1 MQTREPDFQSLL
13 DTPRPVVWASTSVLF
28 YAHSTQPIVAARHL
42 FSTKQFAL
50 QSPTPI
56 ASAPASYSPPTVIS
70 ASATAEWLYA
80 YFPSSEGDADGVGCL
95 WIRAPPIDTWI
106 VRQFWSHPAG
116 TGVVAAAWL
125 GSPREWSLDDS
136 GVPTRLSPRGPPT
149 PLTNPTF
156 VLVTEDRRVAVH
168 YQPQYAQGQAPIK
181 IASCSLTGPS
191 NSGADSNATAS
202 ANIKICFRAAVGLAY
217 NESTIII
224 ATRSKTLASEP
235 RIISQEAP
243 IDLTMEL
250 DLPPPP
256 PQPEHLLDWGCWGE
270 DEYIELCEVH
280 MNTAFSG
287 IVLSTSPLPP
297 LHGSNAS
304 LSRMLLAPVLPGSE
318 DLNAMYL
325 TATFLDFSDYSSNPT
340 SEMVLYGLSRDNKNG
355 NAWICRQ
362 ASTRSFDG
370 SVAVYVT
377 CGAASSPGL
386 VVGLIT
392 STGSSRQSTS
402 KKQIQTGSIRVLR
415 LPSLADDELWG
426 TVRIMSPAEHAG
438 QDMPLDAVF
447 SQNNAMILSSTPSSF
462 GTPPVTLHASPRPA
476 QSANVAP
483 SAPQLAVAIL
493 SGGSTADLSHLLAHP
508 TISAAQVG
516 ETLYEAIKIVSRS
529 RETSR
534 LTLRSLGVVLE
545 TYRLRSKR
553 SSSLQ
558 EREDFE
564 SRWQAAFDICS
575 IVSCN
580 SAFTD
585 CQQGEAFDLAAVWQ
599 LVALCTWVVSF
610 GEKLL
615 RECVLVINATK
626 VGQMNDPPNVAT
638 PIMLHISHPFA
649 LKNLHAAVGHVNK
662 FKNKIMSLNASEE
675 NSHLAKSVLLDLIQ
689 CSGVDLRALESLLSE
704 LLVEANKFSVEDAQR
719 SLSLCE
725 PMPAMVPHITT
736 AIERLTQ
743 GAVIDRPRL
752 FIKPNELV
760 DGVSMQDGRKDVKR
774 DLVSK
779 SRGRARWSAS
789 DAYVY

>member
-1 MQTREPDFQSLL
+1 MQTREPAWWDFQSLL

-42 FSTKQFAL
+42 FSTKQFSL

-70 ASATAEWLYA
+70 ASAAGDWLYA

-125 GSPREWSLDDS
+125 GSPREVGRSTIPAFRP
-136 GVPTRLSPRGPPT
+136 VFPPRGPPT

-181 IASCSLTGPS
+181 IASCSLTEPS
-191 NSGADSNATAS
+191 NSGADSTATAS

-280 MNTAFSG
+280 MNTAFS
-287 IVLSTSPLPP
+287 
-297 LHGSNAS
+297 
-304 LSRMLLAPVLPGSE
+304 
-318 DLNAMYL
+318 D
-325 TATFLDFSDYSSNPT
+325 
-340 SEMVLYGLSRDNKNG
+340 
-355 NAWICRQ
+355 
-362 ASTRSFDG
+362 
-370 SVAVYVT
+370 
-377 CGAASSPGL
+377 
-386 VVGLIT
+386 
-392 STGSSRQSTS
+392 
-402 KKQIQTGSIRVLR
+402 
-415 LPSLADDELWG
+415 
-426 TVRIMSPAEHAG
+426 
-438 QDMPLDAVF
+438 
-447 SQNNAMILSSTPSSF
+447 
-462 GTPPVTLHASPRPA
+462 
-476 QSANVAP
+476 VAP

-534 LTLRSLGVVLE
+534 FTLRSLGIVLE

-553 SSSLQ
+553 SSSPQ
-558 EREDFE
+558 ERQDLE

-610 GEKLL
+610 AEKLL
-615 RECVLVINATK
+615 RDCVLVINATK

-662 FKNKIMSLNASEE
+662 FKNKITSLNASEE

-689 CSGVDLRALESLLSE
+689 CSGVDLRAMESLLSE
-704 LLVEANKFSVEDAQR
+704 LLVDANKFSVEDAQR

-743 GAVIDRPRL
+743 GAVLDRPRL
-752 FIKPNELV
+752 FIKPNELI

-779 SRGRARWSAS
+779 SAFQGKVPVMTCAS